1 MSEGELSP
9 KTTFMGG
16 IGTTAITYIVSNKHT
31 KGFSSKKK
39 VIFLLYILCYSHSL
53 GKHLAG
59 AESMKNL
66 YCYSP
71 MVRSHTFWIKA
82 KTYIVRGLKEFI
94 FFMTIGRVFLIYLVS
109 IYLSSGIH
117 PLFKR
122 KL

>member
-82 KTYIVRGLKEFI
+82 KTYIVRGLKRVHI
-94 FFMTIGRVFLIYLVS
+94 FYDHRQSFLYIPSLN
-109 IYLSSGIH
+109 LSCKQYTL
-117 PLFKR
+117 PL
-122 KL
+122 